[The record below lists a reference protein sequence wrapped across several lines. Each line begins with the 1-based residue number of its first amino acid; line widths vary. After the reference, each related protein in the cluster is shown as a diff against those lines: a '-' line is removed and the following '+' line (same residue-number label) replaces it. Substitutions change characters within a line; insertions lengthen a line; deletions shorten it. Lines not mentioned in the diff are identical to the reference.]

1 MKRFLI
7 GAIFAV
13 SFLSATSSTAAP
25 VNVTLV
31 RWPYT

>member
-1 MKRFLI
+1 MRRFL
-7 GAIFAV
+7 FAAMV
-13 SFLSATSSTAAP
+13 ACSFLPAALSAAP

>member
-1 MKRFLI
+1 MRRFL
-7 GAIFAV
+7 FAAMFAF
-13 SFLSATSSTAAP
+13 SIAPAALAAP

>member
-1 MKRFLI
+1 MKRFL
-7 GAIFAV
+7 FAAMFAL
-13 SFLSATSSTAAP
+13 SFLPLAASAAP